1 MRSCICFHCVGPTG
15 TGGSFSIKVNVCK
28 CASVGY
34 CMLVGDIF
42 EGRWRH
48 SATLLNDRWLVI
60 IGGCTVNGSVLSD
73 ILLLDLCDWIIKKV

>member
-1 MRSCICFHCVGPTG
+1 MYTG
-15 TGGSFSIKVNVCK
+15 I
-28 CASVGY
+28 
-34 CMLVGDIF
+34 GDKF

-48 SATLLNDRWLVI
+48 SATLINDRWLVI